1 MKQVLHVGCGRGTV
15 HRFFADGGWA
25 EVRLDIDPGC
35 SPDIV
40 ASITDMSPVAARSF
54 DALYSS
60 HNLEHVYP
68 HEVAG
73 ALAEFRRVVRDDGF
87 AMVTTPDL
95 QSVAALVAAG
105 KLEEPAYESPAG
117 PIAPIDMI
125 YGLRPALAEGK
136 SYMAH
141 KTGFTAASLAAALRG
156 AGFKSVV
163 VLSDANAFNLWA
175 LAYPEVLTE
184 DRLRAE
190 LGEKFGLSA

>member
-1 MKQVLHVGCGRGTV
+1 VGCGRGTV
-15 HRFFADGGWA
+15 HRFFADERWT
-25 EVRLDIDPGC
+25 EVRLDIDPEC

-40 ASITDMSPVAARSF
+40 SSITDMSPVAARSF

-60 HNLEHVYP
+60 HSLEHVYP
-68 HEVAG
+68 HEVAR

-95 QSVAALVAAG
+95 QSVAALVATG
-105 KLEEPAYESPAG
+105 RLEEVAYESAAG
-117 PIAPIDMI
+117 SIAPIDMI
-125 YGLRPALAEGK
+125 YGLRSALAEGK
-136 SYMAH
+136 TYMAH

-184 DRLRAE
+184 ERLRAE
-190 LGEKFGLSA
+190 LGEKLGVGV